1 MAFVLR
7 QRLAKLNKRNAALRT
22 DREELGEKNAAGKD
36 ASEEVPDTDPSYV
49 FMT

>member
-7 QRLAKLNKRNAALRT
+7 QRLAKLNKRNAMLRM
-22 DREELGEKNAAGKD
+22 DREEVREKDAARKD